1 MELADNN
8 KRYYWL
14 KLKEDFFG
22 DKVIKKL
29 RRIAGGDT
37 YTVIYLK
44 MLLKSLRDEGRLY
57 FEGVENDFASE
68 LALDIDEDEENVKV
82 TIQFL
87 MSYGLMEKVS
97 EEEFVLAKCAE
108 LTGNECYS
116 AERMRN
122 LRNRQKKV
130 SQCDASVTPSDV
142 SVTLSDAPV
151 TECDKTVRPC
161 DEEIEKEKEIEK
173 EIEIELD
180 KEIENR
186 DRDKEN
192 REVVCTNRVG
202 TSRNSKPSPD
212 DIVNLYND
220 ICISYP
226 QVVRLSEARKKAINA
241 RLKKYTL
248 DDFRQLFETAE
259 HNDFLKGANSRN
271 WSATFDWLI
280 ADANMAKVLDGNYNS
295 YKSSNF
301 KGQNAKEQQKEE
313 VQEHEQQQC
322 DGIEF
327 EKLDRL
333 IDKGETLDSLR
344 ETSIEVYNGLPDWFE
359 AYSQHYNTKYNPD
372 GSEKVQ
378 M

>member
-22 DKVIKKL
+22 DKTIKKL

-44 MLLKSLRDEGRLY
+44 MLLKSLRDDGKLYYEGI
-57 FEGVENDFASE
+57 ESDFASE

-87 MSYGLMEKVS
+87 MSYGLLEQIN

-116 AERMRN
+116 AERVRN
-122 LRNRQKKV
+122 LRNRQKKAL
-130 SQCDASVTPSDV
+130 QCNTDVTS
-142 SVTLSDAPV
+142 SNAPV
-151 TECDKTVRPC
+151 TECNKTVHPC
-161 DEEIEKEKEIEK
+161 NEEIEKEIEK
-173 EIEIELD
+173 ELEIDIELEKEID
-180 KEIENR
+180 KEIDNR
-186 DRDKEN
+186 DRVSSNGKT
-192 REVVCTNRVG
+192 VT
-202 TSRNSKPSPD
+202 PYA
-212 DIVNLYND
+212 DIVNLYNS
-220 ICISYP
+220 ICLSYP
-226 QVVRLSEARKKAINA
+226 KVTTISDRRKQALKA
-241 RLKKYTL
+241 RLNKYTL
-248 DDFRQLFETAE
+248 DDFKKMFELAE
-259 HNDFLKGANSRN
+259 ASDFLKGSNNRD
-271 WSATFDWLI
+271 WSANFDWLI
-280 ADANMAKVLDGNYNS
+280 KDSNMAKVLDGNYNN
-295 YKSSNF
+295 YTRKN
-301 KGQNAKEQQKEE
+301 GNRKEE
-313 VQEHEQQQC
+313 VQEHGQQQC

-344 ETSIEVYNGLPDWFE
+344 ETSIEAYNGLPDWFE
-359 AYSQHYNTKYNPD
+359 AYAQHYNTKYNPD

>member
-130 SQCDASVTPSDV
+130 SQCDAPVTPSDV

-161 DEEIEKEKEIEK
+161 DEEIEIEKEIEK
-173 EIEIELD
+173 ELEIDIEL
-180 KEIENR
+180 E
-186 DRDKEN
+186 KEN

-301 KGQNAKEQQKEE
+301 KGQNVKEQQKEE

-344 ETSIEVYNGLPDWFE
+344 ETSIEAYNGLPDWFE
-359 AYSQHYNTKYNPD
+359 AYAQHYNTKYNPD

>member
-22 DKVIKKL
+22 DKTIKKL

-44 MLLKSLRDEGRLY
+44 MLLKSLRDDGKLYYEGI
-57 FEGVENDFASE
+57 ESDFASE

-87 MSYGLMEKVS
+87 MSYGLLEQIN
-97 EEEFVLAKCAE
+97 EEEFVLAKCVE

-116 AERMRN
+116 AERVRN
-122 LRNRQKKV
+122 LRNRQKKAL
-130 SQCDASVTPSDV
+130 QCNTDVTS
-142 SVTLSDAPV
+142 SNAPV
-151 TECDKTVRPC
+151 TECNKTVRPC
-161 DEEIEKEKEIEK
+161 NEEKEIEK
-173 EIEIELD
+173 EIEKELEIDIEL
-180 KEIENR
+180 EN
-186 DRDKEN
+186 RDKEN

-295 YKSSNF
+295 YKSSNS
-301 KGQNAKEQQKEE
+301 KVQNAKEQQKEE

-344 ETSIEVYNGLPDWFE
+344 ETSIEAYNGLPDWFE
-359 AYSQHYNTKYNPD
+359 AYAQHYNTKYNPD

>member
-130 SQCDASVTPSDV
+130 SQCDTSVTPSDV

-161 DEEIEKEKEIEK
+161 DEEIEKEIELDKEIEK
-173 EIEIELD
+173 EIEL
-180 KEIENR
+180 EN
-186 DRDKEN
+186 RDKEN

-301 KGQNAKEQQKEE
+301 KGQNVKEQQKEE

-344 ETSIEVYNGLPDWFE
+344 ETSIEAYNGLPDWFE
-359 AYSQHYNTKYNPD
+359 AYAQHYNTKYNPD